1 MRASNPHQVSWGLT
15 FGAVL
20 ATAVFVSL
28 ALATTGIVRGS
39 GKQIVDTR
47 RYQEYADAMRADL
60 VPYRD
65 FDLEY
70 PPGALPIFL
79 LPALVTEDEDAYFW
93 GFAALM
99 SLFGAAGVLLTAAS
113 LRSLGRSARARRSVL
128 ALVAVSPIA
137 FGGVLL
143 TRFDLVPA
151 ALVAAATWL
160 LLTGRPRA
168 AGIALGVGAAVKW
181 YPLVLLPL
189 LAIWVWRRH
198 GRRTSVV
205 ACASALAVVALA
217 YLPFVL
223 LAPAD
228 VGESVWRQV
237 SRPLQIESL
246 GAGALV
252 LLHHLAGLEVVVET
266 SYGSQNITGTA
277 AAFVAVALAV
287 AAIAAL
293 TWVWVAFARRP
304 VDAELL
310 VRIAAAALI
319 ALVAFGK
326 VLSPQFLVWLLFPL
340 ALVGGRRGVAA
351 GTCFAVAAI
360 ATAVWFPWRYFDL
373 PRELDPLV
381 GSLVVLRGL
390 ALIAAFVVLVLPA
403 RQARSVLN
411 AP

>member
-1 MRASNPHQVSWGLT
+1 M
-15 FGAVL
+15 L
-20 ATAVFVSL
+20 AAAVFVSL

-39 GKQIVDTR
+39 GRQIVDTG
-47 RYQEYADAMRADL
+47 RYQAYADAMRADL

-93 GFAALM
+93 SFAALM

-113 LRSLGRSARARRSVL
+113 LRSLGRSPRARRSVL

-137 FGGVLL
+137 LGGVLL

-151 ALVAAATWL
+151 ALVGAATFL
-160 LLTGRPRA
+160 LLTSRPRA

-205 ACASALAVVALA
+205 ACTSALAIVTLA

-228 VGESVWRQV
+228 VGGSVWRQV

-246 GAGALV
+246 GAGVLV
-252 LLHHLAGLEVVVET
+252 ALHHLAGLGIDVET
-266 SYGSQNITGTA
+266 SYGSQNITGAVA
-277 AAFVAVALAV
+277 ALVAVALSVAALSSLTWIWVAV
-287 AAIAAL
+287 A
-293 TWVWVAFARRP
+293 RRSVEP
-304 VDAELL
+304 ELL
-310 VRIAAAALI
+310 VRLGAAALV
-319 ALVAFGK
+319 ALVVFGK
-326 VLSPQFLVWLLFPL
+326 VLSPQFLVWLLLPL

-351 GTCFAVAAI
+351 GSCFAVAAL

-373 PRELDPLV
+373 PRELDAFV
-381 GSLVVLRGL
+381 GSLVALRGT
-390 ALIAAFVVLVLPA
+390 ALVAAFAILAWPAGSATGLPSSPRL
-403 RQARSVLN
+403 RQGADG
-411 AP
+411 

>member
-1 MRASNPHQVSWGLT
+1 MRPRTRGLT

-20 ATAVFVSL
+20 AAAVFASF
-28 ALATTGIVRGS
+28 ALASTGIVRGS
-39 GKQIVDTR
+39 GRQIVDTG
-47 RYQEYADAMRADL
+47 RYQDYADAMRADL

-113 LRSLGRSARARRSVL
+113 LSSLGRSPRARRSIL
-128 ALVAVSPIA
+128 AVVAVSPIA
-137 FGGVLL
+137 FGGMLL

-151 ALVAAATWL
+151 ALVAAATLL
-160 LLTGRPRA
+160 LLTSRPRA
-168 AGIALGVGAAVKW
+168 AGIALGIGAAVKW
-181 YPLVLLPL
+181 YPLVLFPL

-205 ACASALAVVALA
+205 ACASALAVLALA
-217 YLPFVL
+217 YLPLAL
-223 LAPAD
+223 LAPTD

-246 GAGALV
+246 GAGVLV
-252 LLHHLAGLEVVVET
+252 VFHHLAGLDLAVET

-277 AAFVAVALAV
+277 ATVVAVALSVAGV
-287 AAIAAL
+287 AALA
-293 TWVWVAFARRP
+293 WVWVARRP
-304 VDAELL
+304 ANPELL
-310 VRIAAAALI
+310 VRLAAATLF

-360 ATAVWFPWRYFDL
+360 VTAVWFPWRYFDL

-403 RQARSVLN
+403 RQARSVS
-411 AP
+411 